1 MSAKLVSYLLS
12 QKHAGKRLVC
22 QLILQCSPFLKGLK
36 PSCAIT
42 LEKKDYQK
50 LHALFDGTDV
60 TYRVL
65 SERKGRFLVFFYWEK
80 ELCRRLGRREVQCFL
95 RGFGYKEEGIEQ
107 QLARLEKRVNR
118 YFQADRG
125 FPHEIG
131 VFLDYPL
138 RDVKS
143 FIRRKGKGCLFSG
156 YWKVYHD
163 PEEARSIFKAYDEA
177 RECAVQEFFLGKHIQ
192 DILKQTA

>member
-50 LHALFDGTDV
+50 LYTLFDGTDV
-60 TYRVL
+60 KYRIL

-80 ELCRRLGRREVQCFL
+80 ALERRLERWEARCFL
-95 RGFGYKEEGIEQ
+95 RKFGYREEGLKQ
-107 QLARLEKRVNR
+107 QLARLEVRVNR

-138 RDVKS
+138 CDVQS
-143 FIRRKGKGCLFSG
+143 FIRRKGKDCLFSG
-156 YWKVYHD
+156 YWKVYHN
-163 PEEARSIFKAYDEA
+163 PEEARSIFKTYDEA
-177 RECAVQEFFLGKHIQ
+177 RECAVREFFLGKNIQ
-192 DILKQTA
+192 DILKKTA